1 MSKGNEVFAY
11 DCVVIC
17 SKFAG
22 CYPDLVNEK
31 NAFCFNPLNINEL
44 SNYIKIGL
52 DNKQNYIFRKNKDK
66 KLIEFSLNNQLN
78 CFTQVTVK
86 NFYKLLIFFL

>member
-1 MSKGNEVFAY
+1 MLPGFSER
-11 DCVVIC
+11 
-17 SKFAG
+17 
-22 CYPDLVNEK
+22 K

-52 DNKQNYIFRKNKDK
+52 DNKQNYIFRENKDK

-78 CFTQVTVK
+78 CFNDAVK
-86 NFYKLLIFFL
+86 KFL